1 MKNLKKY
8 PVAWLI
14 AAVVVAASIL
24 FGVKMAKSDMVT
36 VTPGNWVCDGADV
49 LSDETEQAVRTANA
63 SFDQNYSAYVAVV
76 TVPSLKGWD
85 ADAYAEKLFN
95 SWELYGNDFMLMLD
109 VGGKQSYLYS
119 GSNYTGF
126 DYASYLDTYVNS
138 DFFNGDYDAA
148 VTSLLNGMESFFAQG
163 TPSSSYQDYDDPT
176 GWDVP
181 AAETAASSGATRVV
195 VMLVILAVLV
205 YCVLSAMERS
215 RYRTWYGRYGTMAS
229 PPVMFTP
236 IFFWHRPGSPWWDHM
251 HHRPPHGPGGPRGPH
266 GPGGPGPRPGP
277 GSRPGGGPRP
287 GGPRP
292 GGSGPRPGNGPRPGG
307 GVGGGR
313 PGGGFGGGHGG
324 GGFGGGGHGGGHG
337 GGGFGGGGHGGGH
350 R

>member
-14 AAVVVAASIL
+14 AAVVVVASVL
-24 FGVKMAKSDMVT
+24 FGMKMAKADMVT

-49 LSDETEQAVRTANA
+49 LSDETEQTVRTANA

-85 ADAYAEKLFN
+85 TDAYAEKLFN
-95 SWELYGNDFMLMLD
+95 SWNLYGNDFMLMLD

-126 DYASYLDTYVNS
+126 DYASYLDTYVNPE
-138 DFFNGDYDAA
+138 FFNGNYDAA
-148 VTSLLNGMESFFAQG
+148 VTVLLNGMETYFSQG
-163 TPSSSYQDYDDPT
+163 TPSSSYQDYDDPA
-176 GWDVP
+176 GWDEP
-181 AAETAASSGATRVV
+181 AAQPVSSSGAARAV

-236 IFFWHRPGSPWWDHM
+236 IFFWHRPGSSWWNHM
-251 HHRPPHGPGGPRGPH
+251 HHHPPHGPGPGPH
-266 GPGGPGPRPGP
+266 GPGPGPGPRPGGP
-277 GSRPGGGPRP
+277 RPGNPGPRP

-292 GGSGPRPGNGPRPGG
+292 GGSFGGGRPNGGRPGG
-307 GVGGGR
+307 NFGGGR
-313 PGGGFGGGHGG
+313 PGGGFGGGHS
-324 GGFGGGGHGGGHG
+324 GGHG